1 MPIQV
6 TCGQCQMTL
15 AAPDALAGKAAK
27 CPKCSA
33 IIQVPGG
40 NVPAPSPLSPLSPFA
55 NSTAAAGAGAPAGV
69 APGGSVCPTCYSS
82 LPPNAVLCVKCGY
95 NLKTKQQIKTV
106 RGAGMGGAKLGGG
119 DGHGDVA
126 SLILERA
133 AQSIQEDAVAEKAKV
148 SEGLPWW
155 SYLVMLSMAIGFLV
169 LMSFVPVKTAMVV
182 MGSLIAVIGGL
193 LNLFGAIMILKVAF
207 TDNLVT
213 GLLCLFVP
221 FYVLIFT
228 FSRWDTC
235 GSYFLMQF
243 GGGALQGLGMFTAL
257 YGAQMVTD
265 DPAQAMMMFQM
276 LGMIRR

>member
-1 MPIQV
+1 
-6 TCGQCQMTL
+6 MTL

-40 NVPAPSPLSPLSPFA
+40 NVPAPTPLTPLSPFA
-55 NSTAAAGAGAPAGV
+55 SSTAAAGTGAPAGG

-169 LMSFVPVKTAMVV
+169 LMSFVPVKTAMVT
-182 MGSLIAVIGGL
+182 MGFVVGSIGVLISLYSV
-193 LNLFGAIMILKVAF
+193 IMILKVAF
-207 TDNLVT
+207 TDDLVT

-221 FYVLIFT
+221 FYILIFV

-235 GSYFLMQF
+235 GTLFLMNI
-243 GGGALQGLGMFTAL
+243 GGNVIQSLGFFVAT
-257 YGAQMVTD
+257 YGAKMMSE
-265 DPAQAMMMFQM
+265 DPAQTMMMFQM
-276 LGMIRR
+276 LGMIRDYLPTGR